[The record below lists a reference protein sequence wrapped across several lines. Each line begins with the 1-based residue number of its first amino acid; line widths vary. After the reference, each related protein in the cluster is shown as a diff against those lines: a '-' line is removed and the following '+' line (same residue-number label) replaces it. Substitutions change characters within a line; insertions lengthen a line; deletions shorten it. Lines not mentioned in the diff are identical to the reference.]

1 MTAPNHPVTVRAI
14 DVPVPE
20 GRTILPEP
28 FASMVEGRTRR
39 RLGDHFGLQ
48 TFGVNLVRMAPGAIS
63 SVRHHHSKED
73 EFIYVLEGTLTLTSD
88 DTEVE
93 VGPGMCAGF
102 RAGNGVAHNL
112 CNRTQADAVLIEIGA
127 RIDDDE
133 CVYPYDDLVLTRRG
147 NEWVYTHKDG
157 TPY

>member
-1 MTAPNHPVTVRAI
+1 MTADNRPLAVRAT
-14 DVPVPE
+14 DVPAPSA
-20 GRTILPEP
+20 RTLYPEP
-28 FASMVEGRTRR
+28 FASMVEGRMRR
-39 RLGDHFGLQ
+39 KLGDHFGLQ
-48 TFGVNLVRMAPGAIS
+48 AFGVNLVRMAPGAIS

-93 VGPGMCAGF
+93 LGPGMCAGF
-102 RAGNGVAHNL
+102 RAGNNVAHSL
-112 CNRTQADAVLIEIGA
+112 SNRTHADALFIEIGA
-127 RIDDDE
+127 RFDDDE
-133 CVYPYDDLVLTRRG
+133 CVYPYDDLMLTRRG

>member
-1 MTAPNHPVTVRAI
+1 MTAPNHPLTVRAI
-14 DVPVPE
+14 DVQVPE

-39 RLGDHFGLQ
+39 KLGDHFGLQ

-112 CNRTQADAVLIEIGA
+112 CNRAKADAVFIEIGA